1 VKNRTVILIN
11 PGHDDE
17 VDPRVARSFGARARK
32 VKREDPPISILNLG
46 AFIRDH
52 GYDVVLVD
60 THVEPEYRRVIEGLV
75 KERPLAIGFSVII
88 GKFAKNAL
96 GLTRM
101 VKELAPDVPV
111 VWGGKLVHLAG
122 ALALERTDID
132 FVVAG
137 DGELPFLNLLDALR
151 DGGDFRGIPGVGYRE
166 DGRPVINENTFRV
179 ERLDDIYIS
188 KDFGWELVRKHVNR
202 QQVPYFINLYTS
214 RGCKFNCSFC
224 YLKDI
229 RELENGMRLRRR
241 SAENIIREID
251 YLHENFGIDVV
262 TFGDDDFLSEAE
274 KIAPVFD
281 YLRRKGVYIEHIW
294 TNVHNLRPEKIALLK
309 GICQTV
315 CYSIETASPRLQRI
329 LRKRVSAEKTIE
341 VNRELRKAGIN
352 TVHNFLFGVPTETD
366 EETRMNIEL
375 LKKLKE
381 VNPYMRANT
390 YILSPIPGTP
400 IFQYAEELAG
410 KKIEWDL
417 HDLAS
422 FHFRYMD
429 NAAPKFRPYLTPED
443 NLHYETVSEITN
455 DLFTELNSGP
465 SEEHLEMIGRSPR
478 LGYIFEGVE
487 SVSRPMERTRKYILD
502 LVLEATERGLAA
514 PAIEPF

>member
-1 VKNRTVILIN
+1 MKNRTVVLIN

-17 VDPRVARSFGARARK
+17 VAPRVARSFGARTRR
-32 VKREDPPISILNLG
+32 VQREDPPISILNLG
-46 AFIRDH
+46 GYIRDH
-52 GYDVVLVD
+52 GYEVAVVD
-60 THVEPEYRRVIEGLV
+60 THVEPEYGKIIRDLL
-75 KERPLAIGFSVII
+75 KEKPLAVGFSVII

-96 GLTRM
+96 SLSRM

-122 ALALERTDID
+122 SLALRRPEID
-132 FVVAG
+132 FVITG
-137 DGELPFLNLLDALR
+137 DGELPLLRLLDALR
-151 DGGDFRGIPGVGYRE
+151 DGRDFRAIPGVGYRE

-188 KDFGWELVRKHVNR
+188 RDFGWELVRKHVNR
-202 QQVPYFINLYTS
+202 RQVPYFINLYTS

-229 RELENGMRLRRR
+229 KELESGMRLRRR

-262 TFGDDDFLSEAE
+262 TFGDDDFLSDAD
-274 KIAPVFD
+274 KILPVFE
-281 YLRRKGVYIEHIW
+281 YLRNKGIYIEHIW
-294 TNVHNLRPEKIALLK
+294 TNIHNLRPENIALLK

-315 CYSIETASPRLQRI
+315 CYSIETASPRLQKI
-329 LRKRVSAEKTIE
+329 LRKRISTEKIIE
-341 VNRELRKAGIN
+341 VNRSLRKAGMN

-375 LKKLKE
+375 MKKLKE
-381 VNPYMRANT
+381 VNPHMRANT

-410 KKIEWDL
+410 KSIDWGLE
-417 HDLAS
+417 DLAN

-429 NAAPKFRPYLTPED
+429 DAAPKFRPYFTPED
-443 NLHYETVSEITN
+443 NRHYETVSETAN
-455 DLFTELNSGP
+455 ELFMELNSGP
-465 SEEHLEMIGRSPR
+465 TSEQLEKIGKDPR
-478 LGYIFEGVE
+478 LGYIFQDIEAIG
-487 SVSRPMERTRKYILD
+487 RPAEKTRKYILD
-502 LVLEATERGLAA
+502 RVLDATERGLAA